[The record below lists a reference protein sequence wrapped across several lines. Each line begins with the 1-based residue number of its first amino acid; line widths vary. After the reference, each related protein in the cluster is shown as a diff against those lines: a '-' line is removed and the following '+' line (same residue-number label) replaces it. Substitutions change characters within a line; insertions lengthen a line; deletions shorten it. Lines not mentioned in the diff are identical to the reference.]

1 MSKTELWS
9 FSSLSWS
16 SSSSSSSSKRLLLS
30 LHREKKRISS
40 RERIDKRKNKR
51 NIETSSSL
59 NVNGFNDNREGVSNE
74 KYSEDVERKY
84 NYDNNNTYNK
94 NDDYETKNKRSDF
107 YRMKPSDDENDTNN
121 NNNNNNKNIRP
132 AKEKKRKTVADLMTN
147 RRRLSSSSSS
157 SSSSQKTMGSS
168 SSKRGT
174 TAARKIEGLVDA
186 KAIQEREKMWAR
198 AAKGSGKKSAEDK
211 YGYLFGDGT
220 KRQTTTRR
228 SGGEKDLQHEEKKK
242 KTKTTRSRGQSRED
256 IRGAYKAHKERYSKA
271 ITCEFEEEREQF
283 KERLESWPLS
293 RLKNEGYCLSDVRAR
308 YEGTIGRDA
317 LVRVLRPRRDLP
329 KNTPLG
335 EELPFHRISVGD
347 MVILSDNEVERVT
360 LEDINVYGSEEGT
373 SSSSSIV
380 GIVASR
386 QMFYLTIAIPED
398 DLGNV
403 LRDGENGRRLR
414 IDLSANTVAYDRAIS
429 ALEAFSEPGGMPGL
443 ERSKM
448 NDSSGGNK
456 RSGGGGD
463 SNKLSQTAYQTFQR
477 SLLGFVSSS
486 SVNSLASTPISWKND
501 QRIDQAMSSYAKNL
515 NPSQRKAVKAAMQ
528 NTLTLWRGPPG
539 TGKTRT
545 LVALIASVVNYANVQ
560 ENGGKSDRGKSS
572 NTQASWR
579 GPKVL
584 ACAASNVA
592 VDNILDAL
600 LREKIDRSM
609 NILRLGSPARV
620 QPWLLE
626 STLSHKVALHPKGK
640 EANSIRERFRGITS
654 LEAAKARKQAQQ
666 LDREAAIQVVNASDV
681 ILATCVGAGDDLLA
695 DRVFRYAFVDEA
707 AQCVE
712 PHTLIPLTKA
722 LAGVLVGDTKQLPPT
737 VVSRDAVAIGLQRS
751 LIERLEL
758 LGVEPYLLEEQYRM
772 HPGLAAFSSVRFY
785 DRRLKSVPK
794 PSERVAPNGV
804 NWPSKMVPLA
814 FVEVKGEEMRAPDG
828 NSIFN
833 VQEAEE
839 CVRVVQKLLLS
850 GDVKNAGDI
859 GIIAPYAAQVR
870 AISEEWNR
878 KVTTDVKLKNTSIV
892 EADNPESA
900 KDELE
905 IRSVDGF
912 QGREKEVIV
921 LCTVRNNRQNQ
932 LGFVADP
939 RRLNVAI
946 TRAKR
951 GLIVLGHRDT
961 LSTDQLWH
969 KWLQFVDKYEC
980 EVESAD
986 VFLDR

>member
-1 MSKTELWS
+1 MSVS
-9 FSSLSWS
+9 FSFSRLSLFHRRDDGTKNGKRIS
-16 SSSSSSSSKRLLLS
+16 SSSSSSSS
-30 LHREKKRISS
+30 S
-40 RERIDKRKNKR
+40 RRRRSVVKV
-51 NIETSSSL
+51 ETSSH
-59 NVNGFNDNREGVSNE
+59 VNFNEE
-74 KYSEDVERKY
+74 SEYEEERKY
-84 NYDNNNTYNK
+84 NKYKNDYAKNRKDFYDEARRRDDSNDNINNNT
-94 NDDYETKNKRSDF
+94 
-107 YRMKPSDDENDTNN
+107 
-121 NNNNNNKNIRP
+121 NIRP
-132 AKEKKRKTVADLMTN
+132 AKEKKRRTVADLMDKTAKN
-147 RRRLSSSSSS
+147 QRRPP
-157 SSSSQKTMGSS
+157 TI
-168 SSKRGT
+168 KR
-174 TAARKIEGLVDA
+174 ARKIEGLDA
-186 KAIQEREKMWAR
+186 NASEEREKMWAR
-198 AAKGSGKKSAEDK
+198 AKGGNAAKSAEDK

-220 KRQTTTRR
+220 KRRGTAAATRR
-228 SGGEKDLQHEEKKK
+228 SGEKDEEKKK
-242 KTKTTRSRGQSRED
+242 KKTTRSRGQSRED

-283 KERLESWPLS
+283 KERLESWPLA
-293 RLKNEGYCLSDVRAR
+293 RLKNEGYCLTDMRAR

-347 MVILSDNEVERVT
+347 MVVLSDNEVERVT
-360 LEDINVYGSEEGT
+360 LEDIDIYGGEGSA
-373 SSSSSIV
+373 SSSSSSNAIV

-398 DLGNV
+398 DLGDV

-443 ERSKM
+443 ERSKV
-448 NDSSGGNK
+448 NDNSSK
-456 RSGGGGD
+456 KKGGGE

-486 SVNSLASTPISWKND
+486 SVNELASTPISWKND
-501 QRIDQAMSSYAKNL
+501 QKIDQAMLQYAKNL
-515 NPSQRKAVKAAMQ
+515 NPSQQKAVKAAMR

-560 ENGGKSDRGKSS
+560 EK
-572 NTQASWR
+572 ASWR

-600 LREKIDRSM
+600 LKEKMDRSM

-626 STLSHKVALHPKGK
+626 STLSYKVALHPKGK
-640 EANSIRERFRGITS
+640 EANSIRERFRGVTS

-666 LDREAAIQVVNASDV
+666 LDREAAIQVINTSDV

-722 LAGVLVGDTKQLPPT
+722 LSGVLVGDTKQLPPT

-751 LIERLEL
+751 LIERLEM

-794 PSERVAPNGV
+794 SSERVAPKGV

-814 FVEVKGEEMRAPDG
+814 FIEVKGEEMRAPDG

-878 KVTTDVKLKNTSIV
+878 KVSSGGINDVKLKNTSIV
-892 EADNPESA
+892 EDVGASNDNGADDPESA
-900 KDELE
+900 KNELE

-921 LCTVRNNRQNQ
+921 LCTVRNNPRNQ
-932 LGFVADP
+932 LGFVSDP

-951 GLIVLGHRDT
+951 GLIVLGHRNT
-961 LSTDQLWH
+961 LSSDPLWQ

-980 EVESAD
+980 EVESPDA
-986 VFLDR
+986 FLEQ

>member
-1 MSKTELWS
+1 
-9 FSSLSWS
+9 
-16 SSSSSSSSKRLLLS
+16 
-30 LHREKKRISS
+30 
-40 RERIDKRKNKR
+40 
-51 NIETSSSL
+51 
-59 NVNGFNDNREGVSNE
+59 
-74 KYSEDVERKY
+74 
-84 NYDNNNTYNK
+84 
-94 NDDYETKNKRSDF
+94 
-107 YRMKPSDDENDTNN
+107 
-121 NNNNNNKNIRP
+121 
-132 AKEKKRKTVADLMTN
+132 
-147 RRRLSSSSSS
+147 
-157 SSSSQKTMGSS
+157 
-168 SSKRGT
+168 
-174 TAARKIEGLVDA
+174 
-186 KAIQEREKMWAR
+186 
-198 AAKGSGKKSAEDK
+198 
-211 YGYLFGDGT
+211 
-220 KRQTTTRR
+220 
-228 SGGEKDLQHEEKKK
+228 
-242 KTKTTRSRGQSRED
+242 
-256 IRGAYKAHKERYSKA
+256 
-271 ITCEFEEEREQF
+271 
-283 KERLESWPLS
+283 
-293 RLKNEGYCLSDVRAR
+293 
-308 YEGTIGRDA
+308 
-317 LVRVLRPRRDLP
+317 
-329 KNTPLG
+329 
-335 EELPFHRISVGD
+335 
-347 MVILSDNEVERVT
+347 
-360 LEDINVYGSEEGT
+360 
-373 SSSSSIV
+373 
-380 GIVASR
+380 
-386 QMFYLTIAIPED
+386 
-398 DLGNV
+398 
-403 LRDGENGRRLR
+403 
-414 IDLSANTVAYDRAIS
+414 
-429 ALEAFSEPGGMPGL
+429 
-443 ERSKM
+443 
-448 NDSSGGNK
+448 
-456 RSGGGGD
+456 
-463 SNKLSQTAYQTFQR
+463 
-477 SLLGFVSSS
+477 
-486 SVNSLASTPISWKND
+486 
-501 QRIDQAMSSYAKNL
+501 
-515 NPSQRKAVKAAMQ
+515 MQ

-560 ENGGKSDRGKSS
+560 ENGGKSDREKSS

-640 EANSIRERFRGITS
+640 EANSIRERFRGVTS

-737 VVSRDAVAIGLQRS
+737 VVSQDAVAIGLQRS

-804 NWPSKMVPLA
+804 NWPSKLVPLA

-878 KVTTDVKLKNTSIV
+878 KVTSDVKLKNTSIV

-986 VFLDR
+986 VFLDES

>member
-1 MSKTELWS
+1 MR
-9 FSSLSWS
+9 FSRLLSRRHHHRRLRFDDEKKF
-16 SSSSSSSSKRLLLS
+16 KRLKS
-30 LHREKKRISS
+30 CKRIN
-40 RERIDKRKNKR
+40 KRKNII
-51 NIETSSSL
+51 IETSSSL
-59 NVNGFNDNREGVSNE
+59 NVNGFNDNEEGFSNE
-74 KYSEDVERKY
+74 KYIEEVERKY
-84 NYDNNNTYNK
+84 NDNNNNNTYDHK
-94 NDDYETKNKRSDF
+94 NDDYDTKNRRNDF
-107 YRMKPSDDENDTNN
+107 YRMKPSDDDENTNN
-121 NNNNNNKNIRP
+121 NTNKNNKNIRP

-147 RRRLSSSSSS
+147 RRRLISSSSSS
-157 SSSSQKTMGSS
+157 PSQKTMGSS
-168 SSKRGT
+168 SKRA

-186 KAIQEREKMWAR
+186 KAIKEREKMWAR

-228 SGGEKDLQHEEKKK
+228 SGGEKDLHEEKKK

-398 DLGNV
+398 DLGDV

-448 NDSSGGNK
+448 NDSRGGNK
-456 RSGGGGD
+456 KSGGGGGDSNKD

-486 SVNSLASTPISWKND
+486 SVDSLASTPISWKND

-640 EANSIRERFRGITS
+640 EANSIRERFRGVTS

-814 FVEVKGEEMRAPDG
+814 FIEVKGEEMRAPDG

-878 KVTTDVKLKNTSIV
+878 KVTSDVKLKNTSIV

>member
-1 MSKTELWS
+1 
-9 FSSLSWS
+9 
-16 SSSSSSSSKRLLLS
+16 
-30 LHREKKRISS
+30 
-40 RERIDKRKNKR
+40 
-51 NIETSSSL
+51 
-59 NVNGFNDNREGVSNE
+59 VNGFNDNREGFSNE

-84 NYDNNNTYNK
+84 NFYDNTYNK
-94 NDDYETKNKRSDF
+94 NDDYETKNKRNDF
-107 YRMKPSDDENDTNN
+107 YRMKPSDDFDENNTNT

-157 SSSSQKTMGSS
+157 SSSSQKTMGSSS

-242 KTKTTRSRGQSRED
+242 TRSRGQSRED

-398 DLGNV
+398 DLGDV

-456 RSGGGGD
+456 KSGGD

-804 NWPSKMVPLA
+804 NWPSTMVPLA

-878 KVTTDVKLKNTSIV
+878 KVTSDVKLKNTSIV

-961 LSTDQLWH
+961 LSTDQLWQ

-986 VFLDR
+986 VFLDES

>member
-1 MSKTELWS
+1 MTTSNALKSSFS
-9 FSSLSWS
+9 FSSS
-16 SSSSSSSSKRLLLS
+16 S
-30 LHREKKRISS
+30 HRHRFRDDDEKKFNTKRRLSFFKRI
-40 RERIDKRKNKR
+40 EKR

-59 NVNGFNDNREGVSNE
+59 RVNGFNDNREGFSNE

-84 NYDNNNTYNK
+84 NFYDNACNK
-94 NDDYETKNKRSDF
+94 NDDYETKNKRNDF
-107 YRMKPSDDENDTNN
+107 YRMKPSDDDFDENNTNNN

-157 SSSSQKTMGSS
+157 SSSSQKTMGSSS

-242 KTKTTRSRGQSRED
+242 TRSRGQSRED

-398 DLGNV
+398 DLGDV

-456 RSGGGGD
+456 KSGGTV
-463 SNKLSQTAYQTFQR
+463 KLSQTAYQTFQR

-804 NWPSKMVPLA
+804 NWPSTMVPLA

-878 KVTTDVKLKNTSIV
+878 KVTSDVKLKNTSIV

-986 VFLDR
+986 VFLDES

>member
-1 MSKTELWS
+1 MTTSNALKSSFS
-9 FSSLSWS
+9 FSSS
-16 SSSSSSSSKRLLLS
+16 S
-30 LHREKKRISS
+30 HRHRFRDDDEKKFNTKRRLSFFKRI
-40 RERIDKRKNKR
+40 EKR

-59 NVNGFNDNREGVSNE
+59 RVNGFNDNREGFSNE

-84 NYDNNNTYNK
+84 NFYDNARNK
-94 NDDYETKNKRSDF
+94 NDDYETKNKRNDF
-107 YRMKPSDDENDTNN
+107 YRMKPSDDDFDENNTNN

-157 SSSSQKTMGSS
+157 SSSSSQKTMGSSS

-228 SGGEKDLQHEEKKK
+228 SGGEKDLQQEKKK
-242 KTKTTRSRGQSRED
+242 TRSRGQSRED

-398 DLGNV
+398 DLGDV

-456 RSGGGGD
+456 KSGGD

-804 NWPSKMVPLA
+804 NWPSTMVPLA

-878 KVTTDVKLKNTSIV
+878 KVTSDVKLKNTSIV

-986 VFLDR
+986 VFLDES

>member
-1 MSKTELWS
+1 MKMTMSKT
-9 FSSLSWS
+9 FSSFRS
-16 SSSSSSSSKRLLLS
+16 SSYRHRFDDDEKKLNKRLS
-30 LHREKKRISS
+30 FFKR
-40 RERIDKRKNKR
+40 RIEKR
-51 NIETSSSL
+51 NIETSL
-59 NVNGFNDNREGVSNE
+59 NVKGFNDNNREGFSNE
-74 KYSEDVERKY
+74 KYAEDVERKY
-84 NYDNNNTYNK
+84 NYDDAYNK
-94 NDDYETKNKRSDF
+94 NDDYETKNRRKDF
-107 YRMKPSDDENDTNN
+107 YRMKPSDDDDENENKN
-121 NNNNNNKNIRP
+121 KNNNKNIRP

-147 RRRLSSSSSS
+147 RRRLSSSSSSS

-186 KAIQEREKMWAR
+186 KAIKEREKMWAR
-198 AAKGSGKKSAEDK
+198 AAKGNEKKSAEDK

-228 SGGEKDLQHEEKKK
+228 SGGEKDLQQEKKK
-242 KTKTTRSRGQSRED
+242 TRSRGQSRED

-373 SSSSSIV
+373 SSYSSIV

-398 DLGNV
+398 DLGDV

-456 RSGGGGD
+456 KSGGD

-640 EANSIRERFRGITS
+640 EANSIRERFRGVTS

-878 KVTTDVKLKNTSIV
+878 KVTSDVKLKNTSVV

-980 EVESAD
+980 EVESAG
-986 VFLDR
+986 VFLDES

>member
-1 MSKTELWS
+1 
-9 FSSLSWS
+9 
-16 SSSSSSSSKRLLLS
+16 
-30 LHREKKRISS
+30 
-40 RERIDKRKNKR
+40 
-51 NIETSSSL
+51 
-59 NVNGFNDNREGVSNE
+59 
-74 KYSEDVERKY
+74 
-84 NYDNNNTYNK
+84 
-94 NDDYETKNKRSDF
+94 
-107 YRMKPSDDENDTNN
+107 
-121 NNNNNNKNIRP
+121 
-132 AKEKKRKTVADLMTN
+132 
-147 RRRLSSSSSS
+147 
-157 SSSSQKTMGSS
+157 
-168 SSKRGT
+168 
-174 TAARKIEGLVDA
+174 
-186 KAIQEREKMWAR
+186 
-198 AAKGSGKKSAEDK
+198 
-211 YGYLFGDGT
+211 
-220 KRQTTTRR
+220 
-228 SGGEKDLQHEEKKK
+228 
-242 KTKTTRSRGQSRED
+242 
-256 IRGAYKAHKERYSKA
+256 
-271 ITCEFEEEREQF
+271 
-283 KERLESWPLS
+283 
-293 RLKNEGYCLSDVRAR
+293 
-308 YEGTIGRDA
+308 
-317 LVRVLRPRRDLP
+317 
-329 KNTPLG
+329 
-335 EELPFHRISVGD
+335 
-347 MVILSDNEVERVT
+347 
-360 LEDINVYGSEEGT
+360 
-373 SSSSSIV
+373 
-380 GIVASR
+380 
-386 QMFYLTIAIPED
+386 
-398 DLGNV
+398 
-403 LRDGENGRRLR
+403 
-414 IDLSANTVAYDRAIS
+414 
-429 ALEAFSEPGGMPGL
+429 
-443 ERSKM
+443 
-448 NDSSGGNK
+448 
-456 RSGGGGD
+456 
-463 SNKLSQTAYQTFQR
+463 
-477 SLLGFVSSS
+477 
-486 SVNSLASTPISWKND
+486 
-501 QRIDQAMSSYAKNL
+501 
-515 NPSQRKAVKAAMQ
+515 MQ

-640 EANSIRERFRGITS
+640 EANSIRERFRGVTS

-794 PSERVAPNGV
+794 ASERVAPNGV

-878 KVTTDVKLKNTSIV
+878 KVTSDVKLKNTSIV

-961 LSTDQLWH
+961 LSTDQLWQ

-986 VFLDR
+986 VFLDES

>member
-1 MSKTELWS
+1 MMTSKT
-9 FSSLSWS
+9 FSSFS
-16 SSSSSSSSKRLLLS
+16 SSSSYRHRFHDEKKFNKRLS
-30 LHREKKRISS
+30 FFKRI
-40 RERIDKRKNKR
+40 NKR
-51 NIETSSSL
+51 NNKIIIETSSSL
-59 NVNGFNDNREGVSNE
+59 NVNGFNDNKEGFSNE

-84 NYDNNNTYNK
+84 NYDNTYNK
-94 NDDYETKNKRSDF
+94 NDDYDNTKNRRKDF
-107 YRMKPSDDENDTNN
+107 YRMNPSDDDDFDENN

-157 SSSSQKTMGSS
+157 SSSQKTMGSS

-186 KAIQEREKMWAR
+186 KAIKEREKMWAR

-228 SGGEKDLQHEEKKK
+228 SGGEKDLQQEKKK
-242 KTKTTRSRGQSRED
+242 TRSRGQSRED

-398 DLGNV
+398 DLGDV

-429 ALEAFSEPGGMPGL
+429 AFEAFSEPGGMPGL

-456 RSGGGGD
+456 KSGGD

-560 ENGGKSDRGKSS
+560 ENGGKSDREKSS

-640 EANSIRERFRGITS
+640 EANSIRERFRGVTS

-758 LGVEPYLLEEQYRM
+758 SGVEPYLLEEQYRM

-804 NWPSKMVPLA
+804 NWPSKLVPLA

-878 KVTTDVKLKNTSIV
+878 KVTSDVKLKNTSIV

-986 VFLDR
+986 VFLDES

>member
-1 MSKTELWS
+1 
-9 FSSLSWS
+9 
-16 SSSSSSSSKRLLLS
+16 
-30 LHREKKRISS
+30 
-40 RERIDKRKNKR
+40 
-51 NIETSSSL
+51 
-59 NVNGFNDNREGVSNE
+59 
-74 KYSEDVERKY
+74 
-84 NYDNNNTYNK
+84 
-94 NDDYETKNKRSDF
+94 
-107 YRMKPSDDENDTNN
+107 
-121 NNNNNNKNIRP
+121 
-132 AKEKKRKTVADLMTN
+132 
-147 RRRLSSSSSS
+147 
-157 SSSSQKTMGSS
+157 
-168 SSKRGT
+168 
-174 TAARKIEGLVDA
+174 
-186 KAIQEREKMWAR
+186 
-198 AAKGSGKKSAEDK
+198 
-211 YGYLFGDGT
+211 
-220 KRQTTTRR
+220 
-228 SGGEKDLQHEEKKK
+228 
-242 KTKTTRSRGQSRED
+242 
-256 IRGAYKAHKERYSKA
+256 
-271 ITCEFEEEREQF
+271 
-283 KERLESWPLS
+283 
-293 RLKNEGYCLSDVRAR
+293 
-308 YEGTIGRDA
+308 
-317 LVRVLRPRRDLP
+317 LP

-398 DLGNV
+398 DLGDV

-456 RSGGGGD
+456 KSGGD

-804 NWPSKMVPLA
+804 NWPSTMVPLA

-878 KVTTDVKLKNTSIV
+878 KVTSDVKLKNTSVV

-961 LSTDQLWH
+961 LSTDQLWQ

-986 VFLDR
+986 VFLDES

>member
-1 MSKTELWS
+1 MTTSNALKSSFS
-9 FSSLSWS
+9 FSSS
-16 SSSSSSSSKRLLLS
+16 S
-30 LHREKKRISS
+30 HRHRFRDDDEKKFNTKRRLSFFKRI
-40 RERIDKRKNKR
+40 EKR
-51 NIETSSSL
+51 NIIETSSSL
-59 NVNGFNDNREGVSNE
+59 RVNGFNDNREGFSNE

-84 NYDNNNTYNK
+84 NFYDNARNK
-94 NDDYETKNKRSDF
+94 NDDYETKNKRNDF
-107 YRMKPSDDENDTNN
+107 YRMKPSDDDFDENNTNN

-157 SSSSQKTMGSS
+157 SSSSSQKTMGSSS

-242 KTKTTRSRGQSRED
+242 TRSRGQSRED

-398 DLGNV
+398 DLGDV

-456 RSGGGGD
+456 KSGGD

-804 NWPSKMVPLA
+804 NWPSTMVPLA

-878 KVTTDVKLKNTSIV
+878 KVTSDVKLKNTSVV

-961 LSTDQLWH
+961 LSTDQLWQ

-986 VFLDR
+986 VFLDES

>member
-1 MSKTELWS
+1 MTTSNALKSSFS
-9 FSSLSWS
+9 FSSS
-16 SSSSSSSSKRLLLS
+16 S
-30 LHREKKRISS
+30 HRHRFRDDDEKKFNTKRRLSFFKRI
-40 RERIDKRKNKR
+40 EKR

-59 NVNGFNDNREGVSNE
+59 RVNGFNDNREGFSNE

-84 NYDNNNTYNK
+84 NFYDNARNK
-94 NDDYETKNKRSDF
+94 NDDYETKNKRNDF
-107 YRMKPSDDENDTNN
+107 YRMKPSDDDFDENNTNT

-157 SSSSQKTMGSS
+157 SSSSSQKTMGSSS

-228 SGGEKDLQHEEKKK
+228 SGGEKDLQQEKKK
-242 KTKTTRSRGQSRED
+242 TRSRGQSRED

-398 DLGNV
+398 DLGDV

-456 RSGGGGD
+456 KSGGD

-804 NWPSKMVPLA
+804 NWPSTMVPLA

-878 KVTTDVKLKNTSIV
+878 KVTSDVKLKNTSIV

-986 VFLDR
+986 VFLDES

>member
-1 MSKTELWS
+1 MTTSKT
-9 FSSLSWS
+9 FSSFRS
-16 SSSSSSSSKRLLLS
+16 SS
-30 LHREKKRISS
+30 HRHRFRDDEKKFNNNK
-40 RERIDKRKNKR
+40 RERISFFKRIDKR
-51 NIETSSSL
+51 NIETSSSSL
-59 NVNGFNDNREGVSNE
+59 RVHGFNDNREGFSNE

-84 NYDNNNTYNK
+84 NFYDNTYNK
-94 NDDYETKNKRSDF
+94 NDDYETKNKRNDF
-107 YRMKPSDDENDTNN
+107 YRMKPSDDDFDENNTNN

-157 SSSSQKTMGSS
+157 SSSQKTMGSSS

-398 DLGNV
+398 DLGDV

-456 RSGGGGD
+456 KSGGD

-828 NSIFN
+828 NSLFN

-878 KVTTDVKLKNTSIV
+878 KVTSDVKLKNTSVV

-986 VFLDR
+986 IFLDES

>member
-1 MSKTELWS
+1 MTSAELSS
-9 FSSLSWS
+9 FSSFS
-16 SSSSSSSSKRLLLS
+16 SSSSSSSRRLLS
-30 LHREKKRISS
+30 LHQKKKRIS
-40 RERIDKRKNKR
+40 RERIKR
-51 NIETSSSL
+51 NNKIIIETSSSL
-59 NVNGFNDNREGVSNE
+59 NVNFNDNREGFSNE

-84 NYDNNNTYNK
+84 NYDNTYNMRRKDFYSDVKDDVSRMKKSDDDFDENNT
-94 NDDYETKNKRSDF
+94 
-107 YRMKPSDDENDTNN
+107 
-121 NNNNNNKNIRP
+121 NNNNNKNIRP

-228 SGGEKDLQHEEKKK
+228 SGGEKDLQEEMKK

-398 DLGNV
+398 DLGDV

-456 RSGGGGD
+456 KSGGD

-560 ENGGKSDRGKSS
+560 ENGGKSDRGKSP

-640 EANSIRERFRGITS
+640 EANSIRERFRGVTS

-804 NWPSKMVPLA
+804 NWPSKMIPLA

-878 KVTTDVKLKNTSIV
+878 KVTSDVKLKNTSVV

-986 VFLDR
+986 VFLDES

>member
-1 MSKTELWS
+1 MMIATTMGRCGPPSFPSSGSSGSMPRARGRWSRRRELV
-9 FSSLSWS
+9 LGGVDRRRRRR
-16 SSSSSSSSKRLLLS
+16 RLL
-30 LHREKKRISS
+30 RVRDGVVRAEKKG
-40 RERIDKRKNKR
+40 DA
-51 NIETSSSL
+51 
-59 NVNGFNDNREGVSNE
+59 NDEANT
-74 KYSEDVERKY
+74 
-84 NYDNNNTYNK
+84 NNAANAA
-94 NDDYETKNKRSDF
+94 
-107 YRMKPSDDENDTNN
+107 NN
-121 NNNNNNKNIRP
+121 NNVRP
-132 AKEKKRKTVADLMTN
+132 AKETRKKTVSDLMTRTRKRN
-147 RRRLSSSSSS
+147 DGARKDA
-157 SSSSQKTMGSS
+157 KTSAAKP
-168 SSKRGT
+168 KRGM
-174 TAARKIEGLVDA
+174 RKIEGLDSRA
-186 KAIQEREKMWAR
+186 SEEREKLWAR
-198 AAKGSGKKSAEDK
+198 ATKTEKKAKSNAEEK
-211 YGYLFGDGT
+211 YGYLFGIG
-220 KRQTTTRR
+220 TRR
-228 SGGEKDLQHEEKKK
+228 ADATANGEKNKKK
-242 KTKTTRSRGQSRED
+242 KTTRSRGQSRED
-256 IRGAYKAHKERYSKA
+256 VHGAYKAHKERYSKA

-283 KERLESWPLS
+283 KERLESWTLA
-293 RLKNEGYCLSDVRAR
+293 RLKNEGYCLTDMRAR

-360 LEDINVYGSEEGT
+360 LEDTDAAGGSKGSSNSNNV
-373 SSSSSIV
+373 I

-398 DLGNV
+398 DLGDV
-403 LRDGENGRRLR
+403 LRNGENGRRLR

-429 ALEAFSEPGGMPGL
+429 ALEAFSQPGGMPGL
-443 ERSKM
+443 EFSKM
-448 NDSSGGNK
+448 KKD
-456 RSGGGGD
+456 GGGGKKGGE

-477 SLLGFVSSS
+477 SLLGFVPGAGGSSS
-486 SVNSLASTPISWKND
+486 SVNALASTPISWKND
-501 QRIDQAMSSYAKNL
+501 QKIDQVMSSHAKNL

-545 LVALIASVVNYANVQ
+545 LVALIASVVNFANVQ
-560 ENGGKSDRGKSS
+560 GGGGGRGSKK
-572 NTQASWR
+572 NNNNQAWR

-592 VDNILDAL
+592 VDNILDL
-600 LREKIDRSM
+600 LIQEKMDRSM

-620 QPWLLE
+620 QSWLLE
-626 STLSHKVALHPKGK
+626 STLSYKVSLHPKGR

-666 LDREAAIQVVNASDV
+666 LDREAAIQVINTSDV

-695 DRVFRYAFVDEA
+695 DLVFRYAFVDEA

-737 VVSRDAVAIGLQRS
+737 VVSRDAVAIGLQKS
-751 LIERLEL
+751 LIERLET
-758 LGVEPYLLEEQYRM
+758 LGVGPYLLEEQYRM

-804 NWPSKMVPLA
+804 NWPSQLVPLA
-814 FVEVKGEEMRAPDG
+814 FIEVNGEEMRTPDG

-833 VQEAEE
+833 LREAEE

-850 GDVKNAGDI
+850 GDVDNAGDI

-878 KVTTDVKLKNTSIV
+878 KAMSDVKLKNTSLV
-892 EADNPESA
+892 DDDGTNDDPGNT
-900 KDELE
+900 KNELE

-921 LCTVRNNRQNQ
+921 LCTVRNNPRNQ

-951 GLIVLGHRDT
+951 GLIVLGHRET
-961 LSTDQLWH
+961 LLTDPLWQ

-980 EVESAD
+980 EVESAEA
-986 VFLDR
+986 FLE

>member
-1 MSKTELWS
+1 MTTSKT
-9 FSSLSWS
+9 FSSFRS
-16 SSSSSSSSKRLLLS
+16 SS
-30 LHREKKRISS
+30 HRHRFRDDEKKFNNNKRELISFFK
-40 RERIDKRKNKR
+40 RIDKR
-51 NIETSSSL
+51 NIETSSSSL
-59 NVNGFNDNREGVSNE
+59 RVHGFNDNREGFSNE

-84 NYDNNNTYNK
+84 NFYDDTYNK
-94 NDDYETKNKRSDF
+94 SDDYETKNKRNDF
-107 YRMKPSDDENDTNN
+107 YRMKPSDDDFDENNTNN

-157 SSSSQKTMGSS
+157 SSSSSQKTMGSSS

-398 DLGNV
+398 DLGDV

-456 RSGGGGD
+456 KSGGD

-828 NSIFN
+828 NSLFN

-878 KVTTDVKLKNTSIV
+878 KVTSDVKLKNTSVV

-986 VFLDR
+986 IFLDES

>member
-1 MSKTELWS
+1 
-9 FSSLSWS
+9 
-16 SSSSSSSSKRLLLS
+16 
-30 LHREKKRISS
+30 
-40 RERIDKRKNKR
+40 
-51 NIETSSSL
+51 
-59 NVNGFNDNREGVSNE
+59 
-74 KYSEDVERKY
+74 
-84 NYDNNNTYNK
+84 
-94 NDDYETKNKRSDF
+94 
-107 YRMKPSDDENDTNN
+107 
-121 NNNNNNKNIRP
+121 
-132 AKEKKRKTVADLMTN
+132 
-147 RRRLSSSSSS
+147 
-157 SSSSQKTMGSS
+157 
-168 SSKRGT
+168 
-174 TAARKIEGLVDA
+174 
-186 KAIQEREKMWAR
+186 
-198 AAKGSGKKSAEDK
+198 
-211 YGYLFGDGT
+211 
-220 KRQTTTRR
+220 
-228 SGGEKDLQHEEKKK
+228 
-242 KTKTTRSRGQSRED
+242 
-256 IRGAYKAHKERYSKA
+256 
-271 ITCEFEEEREQF
+271 
-283 KERLESWPLS
+283 
-293 RLKNEGYCLSDVRAR
+293 
-308 YEGTIGRDA
+308 
-317 LVRVLRPRRDLP
+317 
-329 KNTPLG
+329 
-335 EELPFHRISVGD
+335 
-347 MVILSDNEVERVT
+347 
-360 LEDINVYGSEEGT
+360 
-373 SSSSSIV
+373 
-380 GIVASR
+380 
-386 QMFYLTIAIPED
+386 
-398 DLGNV
+398 
-403 LRDGENGRRLR
+403 
-414 IDLSANTVAYDRAIS
+414 
-429 ALEAFSEPGGMPGL
+429 
-443 ERSKM
+443 M

-456 RSGGGGD
+456 KSGGD

-828 NSIFN
+828 KTPS
-833 VQEAEE
+833 
-839 CVRVVQKLLLS
+839 S
-850 GDVKNAGDI
+850 
-859 GIIAPYAAQVR
+859 
-870 AISEEWNR
+870 
-878 KVTTDVKLKNTSIV
+878 TSKK
-892 EADNPESA
+892 PKSA
-900 KDELE
+900 
-905 IRSVDGF
+905 
-912 QGREKEVIV
+912 
-921 LCTVRNNRQNQ
+921 
-932 LGFVADP
+932 
-939 RRLNVAI
+939 
-946 TRAKR
+946 
-951 GLIVLGHRDT
+951 
-961 LSTDQLWH
+961 
-969 KWLQFVDKYEC
+969 
-980 EVESAD
+980 
-986 VFLDR
+986 

>member
-1 MSKTELWS
+1 MKMTMSKT
-9 FSSLSWS
+9 FSSFRS
-16 SSSSSSSSKRLLLS
+16 SSYRHRFDDDEKKFNNKRLS
-30 LHREKKRISS
+30 FFKRI
-40 RERIDKRKNKR
+40 DKR

-59 NVNGFNDNREGVSNE
+59 HVNGFNDNKEFGFSNE

-84 NYDNNNTYNK
+84 NNHDNAYNK
-94 NDDYETKNKRSDF
+94 NDDYETKNKRNDF
-107 YRMKPSDDENDTNN
+107 YRMKPSDDDDENTNNN

-132 AKEKKRKTVADLMTN
+132 AKQKKRKTVADLMTN

-157 SSSSQKTMGSS
+157 SQKTMGSSS

-228 SGGEKDLQHEEKKK
+228 SGGEKDLQQEKKK
-242 KTKTTRSRGQSRED
+242 TRSRGQSRED

-398 DLGNV
+398 DLGDV

-456 RSGGGGD
+456 KSGGD

-640 EANSIRERFRGITS
+640 EANSIRERFRGVTS

-878 KVTTDVKLKNTSIV
+878 KVTSDVKLKNTSVV

-961 LSTDQLWH
+961 LSTDQLWQ

-986 VFLDR
+986 VFLDES

>member
-1 MSKTELWS
+1 MKMTMSKT
-9 FSSLSWS
+9 FSSFRS
-16 SSSSSSSSKRLLLS
+16 SSYRHRFDDDEKKFNNKRLS
-30 LHREKKRISS
+30 FFKRI
-40 RERIDKRKNKR
+40 DKR

-59 NVNGFNDNREGVSNE
+59 HVNGFNDNKEFGFSNE

-84 NYDNNNTYNK
+84 NFYDNACNK
-94 NDDYETKNKRSDF
+94 NDDYETKNKRNDF
-107 YRMKPSDDENDTNN
+107 YRMKPSDDDDENENKN
-121 NNNNNNKNIRP
+121 KNNNKNIRP

-228 SGGEKDLQHEEKKK
+228 SGGEKDLQQEKKK
-242 KTKTTRSRGQSRED
+242 TRSRGQSRED

-398 DLGNV
+398 DLGDV

-456 RSGGGGD
+456 KSGGD

-640 EANSIRERFRGITS
+640 EANSIRERFRGVTS

-794 PSERVAPNGV
+794 PSDRVAPNGV

-878 KVTTDVKLKNTSIV
+878 KVTSDVKLKNTSIV

-961 LSTDQLWH
+961 LSTDQLWQ

-986 VFLDR
+986 VFLDES

>member
-1 MSKTELWS
+1 
-9 FSSLSWS
+9 
-16 SSSSSSSSKRLLLS
+16 
-30 LHREKKRISS
+30 
-40 RERIDKRKNKR
+40 
-51 NIETSSSL
+51 
-59 NVNGFNDNREGVSNE
+59 
-74 KYSEDVERKY
+74 
-84 NYDNNNTYNK
+84 
-94 NDDYETKNKRSDF
+94 
-107 YRMKPSDDENDTNN
+107 
-121 NNNNNNKNIRP
+121 
-132 AKEKKRKTVADLMTN
+132 
-147 RRRLSSSSSS
+147 
-157 SSSSQKTMGSS
+157 
-168 SSKRGT
+168 
-174 TAARKIEGLVDA
+174 
-186 KAIQEREKMWAR
+186 
-198 AAKGSGKKSAEDK
+198 
-211 YGYLFGDGT
+211 
-220 KRQTTTRR
+220 
-228 SGGEKDLQHEEKKK
+228 
-242 KTKTTRSRGQSRED
+242 
-256 IRGAYKAHKERYSKA
+256 
-271 ITCEFEEEREQF
+271 
-283 KERLESWPLS
+283 
-293 RLKNEGYCLSDVRAR
+293 
-308 YEGTIGRDA
+308 
-317 LVRVLRPRRDLP
+317 
-329 KNTPLG
+329 
-335 EELPFHRISVGD
+335 
-347 MVILSDNEVERVT
+347 
-360 LEDINVYGSEEGT
+360 
-373 SSSSSIV
+373 
-380 GIVASR
+380 
-386 QMFYLTIAIPED
+386 MFYLTIAIPED
-398 DLGNV
+398 DLGDV

-456 RSGGGGD
+456 KSGGD

-572 NTQASWR
+572 NTQALWR

-878 KVTTDVKLKNTSIV
+878 KVTSDVKLKNTSVV

-951 GLIVLGHRDT
+951 GFIVLGHRDT

-986 VFLDR
+986 IFLDES

>member
-1 MSKTELWS
+1 MMTSKT
-9 FSSLSWS
+9 FSSFS
-16 SSSSSSSSKRLLLS
+16 SSSSYRHRFHDEKKFNKRLS
-30 LHREKKRISS
+30 FFKRI
-40 RERIDKRKNKR
+40 NKR
-51 NIETSSSL
+51 NNKIIIETSSSL
-59 NVNGFNDNREGVSNE
+59 NVNGFNDNKEGFSNE

-84 NYDNNNTYNK
+84 NYDNTYNK
-94 NDDYETKNKRSDF
+94 NDDYDNTKNRRKDF
-107 YRMKPSDDENDTNN
+107 YRMNPSDDDDFDENN

-157 SSSSQKTMGSS
+157 SSSQKTMGSS

-186 KAIQEREKMWAR
+186 KAIKEREKMWAR

-228 SGGEKDLQHEEKKK
+228 SGGEKDLQQEKKK
-242 KTKTTRSRGQSRED
+242 TRSRGQSRED

-293 RLKNEGYCLSDVRAR
+293 RLKNEGYCLSNVRAR

-398 DLGNV
+398 DLGDV

-456 RSGGGGD
+456 KSGGD

-560 ENGGKSDRGKSS
+560 ENGGKSDREKSS

-640 EANSIRERFRGITS
+640 EANSIRERFRGVTS

-758 LGVEPYLLEEQYRM
+758 SGVEPYLLEEQYRM

-804 NWPSKMVPLA
+804 NWPSKLVPLA

-878 KVTTDVKLKNTSIV
+878 KVTSDVKLKNTSIV

-986 VFLDR
+986 VFLDES

>member
-1 MSKTELWS
+1 MR
-9 FSSLSWS
+9 FSRLLSRRHHHHRRLRFDDEKKF
-16 SSSSSSSSKRLLLS
+16 KRLKS
-30 LHREKKRISS
+30 CKRIN
-40 RERIDKRKNKR
+40 KRKNII
-51 NIETSSSL
+51 IETSSSL
-59 NVNGFNDNREGVSNE
+59 NVNGFNDNEEFSNE
-74 KYSEDVERKY
+74 KYIEDVERKY
-84 NYDNNNTYNK
+84 NNNNNNNTYNK
-94 NDDYETKNKRSDF
+94 NDDYDTKNRRNDF
-107 YRMKPSDDENDTNN
+107 YRMKPSDDDENTNN
-121 NNNNNNKNIRP
+121 NNNKNNKNIRP

-147 RRRLSSSSSS
+147 RRRLMSSSSSS
-157 SSSSQKTMGSS
+157 PSQKTMGSS
-168 SSKRGT
+168 SKRA

-186 KAIQEREKMWAR
+186 KAIKEREKMWAR

-228 SGGEKDLQHEEKKK
+228 SGGEKDLHEEKKK

-360 LEDINVYGSEEGT
+360 LEDINVYGSGEGT

-398 DLGNV
+398 DLGDV

-448 NDSSGGNK
+448 NDSRGGNK
-456 RSGGGGD
+456 KSGGGGGD

-515 NPSQRKAVKAAMQ
+515 NPSQRKAVEAAMQ

-640 EANSIRERFRGITS
+640 EANSIRERFRGVTS

-814 FVEVKGEEMRAPDG
+814 FIEVKGEEMRAPDG

-878 KVTTDVKLKNTSIV
+878 KVTSDVKLKNTSIV

>member
-1 MSKTELWS
+1 
-9 FSSLSWS
+9 
-16 SSSSSSSSKRLLLS
+16 
-30 LHREKKRISS
+30 
-40 RERIDKRKNKR
+40 
-51 NIETSSSL
+51 
-59 NVNGFNDNREGVSNE
+59 VNGFNDNREGFSNE

-84 NYDNNNTYNK
+84 NFYDNTYNK
-94 NDDYETKNKRSDF
+94 NDDYETKNKRNDF
-107 YRMKPSDDENDTNN
+107 YRMKPSDDDFDENNTNNN

-157 SSSSQKTMGSS
+157 SSSSSQKTMGSSS

-242 KTKTTRSRGQSRED
+242 TRSRGQSRED

-398 DLGNV
+398 DLGDV

-456 RSGGGGD
+456 KSGGD

-804 NWPSKMVPLA
+804 NWPSTMVPLA

-878 KVTTDVKLKNTSIV
+878 KVTSDVKLKNTSIV

-961 LSTDQLWH
+961 LSTDQLWQ

-986 VFLDR
+986 VFLDES

>member
-1 MSKTELWS
+1 MMMMNATTLMGRCEFPSCYTSPGSMLPRSRRREHHQMVFGGVDRCHRRRRRHS
-9 FSSLSWS
+9 C
-16 SSSSSSSSKRLLLS
+16 RLLREQQRKDGVVVQS
-30 LHREKKRISS
+30 AKEKKG
-40 RERIDKRKNKR
+40 DFF
-51 NIETSSSL
+51 T
-59 NVNGFNDNREGVSNE
+59 FN
-74 KYSEDVERKY
+74 
-84 NYDNNNTYNK
+84 
-94 NDDYETKNKRSDF
+94 NDEANAAAAA
-107 YRMKPSDDENDTNN
+107 NN
-121 NNNNNNKNIRP
+121 NNNVRP
-132 AKEKKRKTVADLMTN
+132 AKEKRKKTVSDLMTRTRKRN
-147 RRRLSSSSSS
+147 DDGAGKDAKTSSAA
-157 SSSSQKTMGSS
+157 KP
-168 SSKRGT
+168 KRGT
-174 TAARKIEGLVDA
+174 RKIEGLDSRA
-186 KAIQEREKMWAR
+186 SEEREKLWAR
-198 AAKGSGKKSAEDK
+198 ATKTEKKAKSNAEEK
-211 YGYLFGDGT
+211 YGYLFGIG
-220 KRQTTTRR
+220 TRR
-228 SGGEKDLQHEEKKK
+228 TDATANGEKNKKK
-242 KTKTTRSRGQSRED
+242 KTTRSRGQSRED
-256 IRGAYKAHKERYSKA
+256 VHGAYKAHKERYSKA

-283 KERLESWPLS
+283 KERLESWTLA
-293 RLKNEGYCLSDVRAR
+293 RLKNEGYCLTDMRAR

-360 LEDINVYGSEEGT
+360 LEDTDAAGGSKGSSNSNNVIG
-373 SSSSSIV
+373 V
-380 GIVASR
+380 VASR

-398 DLGNV
+398 DLGDV

-429 ALEAFSEPGGMPGL
+429 ALEAFSQPGGMPGL
-443 ERSKM
+443 EYSKM
-448 NDSSGGNK
+448 KKD
-456 RSGGGGD
+456 GGGGGGGGGKKGGE

-477 SLLGFVSSS
+477 SLLGFVPGAGGSSS
-486 SVNSLASTPISWKND
+486 SVNALASTPTSWKND
-501 QRIDQAMSSYAKNL
+501 QKIDQVMSSHAKNL

-545 LVALIASVVNYANVQ
+545 LVALIASVVNFANVQ
-560 ENGGKSDRGKSS
+560 GGGGGGGGGGGRGRGSKK
-572 NTQASWR
+572 NNNQAWR

-600 LREKIDRSM
+600 IQEKMDRSM

-620 QPWLLE
+620 QSWLLE
-626 STLSHKVALHPKGK
+626 STLSYKVSLHPKGR
-640 EANSIRERFRGITS
+640 EANNIRERFRGITS

-666 LDREAAIQVVNASDV
+666 LDREAAIQVINTSDV

-695 DRVFRYAFVDEA
+695 DLVFRYAFVDEA

-737 VVSRDAVAIGLQRS
+737 VVSRDAVAIGLQKS
-751 LIERLEL
+751 LIERLES
-758 LGVEPYLLEEQYRM
+758 LGVGPYLLEEQYRM

-804 NWPSKMVPLA
+804 NWPSQMVPLA
-814 FVEVKGEEMRAPDG
+814 FIEVDGEEMRAPDG

-833 VQEAEE
+833 LREAEE

-850 GDVKNAGDI
+850 GDVDNAGDI

-870 AISEEWNR
+870 AISEEWSR
-878 KVTTDVKLKNTSIV
+878 KAMSDVKLKNTSLV
-892 EADNPESA
+892 DDGGTNDDPGNT
-900 KDELE
+900 KNELE

-921 LCTVRNNRQNQ
+921 LCTVRNNPRNQ

-951 GLIVLGHRDT
+951 GLIVLGHRET
-961 LSTDQLWH
+961 LLTDPLWQ

-980 EVESAD
+980 EVESAEA
-986 VFLDR
+986 FLE

>member
-1 MSKTELWS
+1 MTSAELSS
-9 FSSLSWS
+9 FSSFS
-16 SSSSSSSSKRLLLS
+16 SSSSSSSRRLLS
-30 LHREKKRISS
+30 LHQKKKRIS
-40 RERIDKRKNKR
+40 RERIKR
-51 NIETSSSL
+51 NNKIIIETSSSL
-59 NVNGFNDNREGVSNE
+59 NVNFNDNREGFSNE

-84 NYDNNNTYNK
+84 NYDNTYNMRRKDFYSDVKDDVSRMKKSDDDFDENNT
-94 NDDYETKNKRSDF
+94 
-107 YRMKPSDDENDTNN
+107 
-121 NNNNNNKNIRP
+121 NNNNNKNIRP

-147 RRRLSSSSSS
+147 RRRLSSSSSSS

-228 SGGEKDLQHEEKKK
+228 SGGEKDLQEEMKK

-398 DLGNV
+398 DLGDV

-456 RSGGGGD
+456 KSGGD

-640 EANSIRERFRGITS
+640 EANSIRERFRGVTS

-804 NWPSKMVPLA
+804 NWPSKMIPLA

-878 KVTTDVKLKNTSIV
+878 KVTSDVKLKNTSVV

-961 LSTDQLWH
+961 LSTDQLWQ

-986 VFLDR
+986 VFLDES

>member
-1 MSKTELWS
+1 
-9 FSSLSWS
+9 
-16 SSSSSSSSKRLLLS
+16 
-30 LHREKKRISS
+30 
-40 RERIDKRKNKR
+40 
-51 NIETSSSL
+51 
-59 NVNGFNDNREGVSNE
+59 
-74 KYSEDVERKY
+74 
-84 NYDNNNTYNK
+84 
-94 NDDYETKNKRSDF
+94 
-107 YRMKPSDDENDTNN
+107 
-121 NNNNNNKNIRP
+121 
-132 AKEKKRKTVADLMTN
+132 
-147 RRRLSSSSSS
+147 
-157 SSSSQKTMGSS
+157 
-168 SSKRGT
+168 
-174 TAARKIEGLVDA
+174 
-186 KAIQEREKMWAR
+186 
-198 AAKGSGKKSAEDK
+198 
-211 YGYLFGDGT
+211 
-220 KRQTTTRR
+220 
-228 SGGEKDLQHEEKKK
+228 
-242 KTKTTRSRGQSRED
+242 
-256 IRGAYKAHKERYSKA
+256 
-271 ITCEFEEEREQF
+271 
-283 KERLESWPLS
+283 
-293 RLKNEGYCLSDVRAR
+293 
-308 YEGTIGRDA
+308 
-317 LVRVLRPRRDLP
+317 LP

-398 DLGNV
+398 DLGDV

-456 RSGGGGD
+456 KSGGD

-640 EANSIRERFRGITS
+640 EANSIRERFRGVTS

-878 KVTTDVKLKNTSIV
+878 KVTSDVKLKNTSVV

-986 VFLDR
+986 VFLDES

>member
-1 MSKTELWS
+1 
-9 FSSLSWS
+9 
-16 SSSSSSSSKRLLLS
+16 
-30 LHREKKRISS
+30 
-40 RERIDKRKNKR
+40 
-51 NIETSSSL
+51 
-59 NVNGFNDNREGVSNE
+59 
-74 KYSEDVERKY
+74 
-84 NYDNNNTYNK
+84 
-94 NDDYETKNKRSDF
+94 
-107 YRMKPSDDENDTNN
+107 
-121 NNNNNNKNIRP
+121 
-132 AKEKKRKTVADLMTN
+132 
-147 RRRLSSSSSS
+147 
-157 SSSSQKTMGSS
+157 
-168 SSKRGT
+168 
-174 TAARKIEGLVDA
+174 
-186 KAIQEREKMWAR
+186 
-198 AAKGSGKKSAEDK
+198 
-211 YGYLFGDGT
+211 
-220 KRQTTTRR
+220 
-228 SGGEKDLQHEEKKK
+228 
-242 KTKTTRSRGQSRED
+242 
-256 IRGAYKAHKERYSKA
+256 
-271 ITCEFEEEREQF
+271 
-283 KERLESWPLS
+283 
-293 RLKNEGYCLSDVRAR
+293 
-308 YEGTIGRDA
+308 
-317 LVRVLRPRRDLP
+317 LP

-398 DLGNV
+398 DLGDV

-456 RSGGGGD
+456 KSGGD

-609 NILRLGSPARV
+609 NILRLGAPARV

-804 NWPSKMVPLA
+804 NWPSTMVPLA

-878 KVTTDVKLKNTSIV
+878 KVTSDVKLKNTSIV

-986 VFLDR
+986 VFLDES

>member
-1 MSKTELWS
+1 MTTSNALKSSFS
-9 FSSLSWS
+9 FSSS
-16 SSSSSSSSKRLLLS
+16 S
-30 LHREKKRISS
+30 HRHRFRDDDEKKFNTKRRLSFFKRI
-40 RERIDKRKNKR
+40 EKR

-59 NVNGFNDNREGVSNE
+59 RVNGFNDNREGFSNE

-84 NYDNNNTYNK
+84 NFYDNACNK
-94 NDDYETKNKRSDF
+94 NDDYETKNKRNDF
-107 YRMKPSDDENDTNN
+107 YRMKPSDDDFDENNTNNN

-157 SSSSQKTMGSS
+157 SSSSSQKTMGSSS

-228 SGGEKDLQHEEKKK
+228 SGGEKDLQQEKKK
-242 KTKTTRSRGQSRED
+242 TRSRGQSRED

-398 DLGNV
+398 DLGDV

-456 RSGGGGD
+456 KSGGD

-804 NWPSKMVPLA
+804 NWPSTMVPLA

-878 KVTTDVKLKNTSIV
+878 KVTSDVKLKNTSIV

-961 LSTDQLWH
+961 LSTDQLWQ

-986 VFLDR
+986 VFLDES

>member
-1 MSKTELWS
+1 MTTSNALKSSFS
-9 FSSLSWS
+9 FSSS
-16 SSSSSSSSKRLLLS
+16 S
-30 LHREKKRISS
+30 HRHRFRDDDEKKFNTKRRLSFFKRI
-40 RERIDKRKNKR
+40 EKR

-59 NVNGFNDNREGVSNE
+59 RVNGFNDNREGFSNE

-84 NYDNNNTYNK
+84 NFYDNACNK
-94 NDDYETKNKRSDF
+94 NDDYETKNKRNDF
-107 YRMKPSDDENDTNN
+107 YRMKPSDDFDENNTNT

-157 SSSSQKTMGSS
+157 SSSSQKTMGSSS

-242 KTKTTRSRGQSRED
+242 TRSRGQSRED

-398 DLGNV
+398 DLGDV

-456 RSGGGGD
+456 KSGGD

-640 EANSIRERFRGITS
+640 EANSIRERFRGVTS

-828 NSIFN
+828 NCIFN

-878 KVTTDVKLKNTSIV
+878 KVTSDVKLKNTSIV

-961 LSTDQLWH
+961 LSTDQLWQ

-986 VFLDR
+986 VFLDES

>member
-1 MSKTELWS
+1 MMTSKT
-9 FSSLSWS
+9 FSSFS
-16 SSSSSSSSKRLLLS
+16 SSSSYRHRFHDEKKFNKRLS
-30 LHREKKRISS
+30 FFKRI
-40 RERIDKRKNKR
+40 NKR
-51 NIETSSSL
+51 NNKIIIETSSSL
-59 NVNGFNDNREGVSNE
+59 NVNGFNDNKEGFSNE

-84 NYDNNNTYNK
+84 NYDNTYNK
-94 NDDYETKNKRSDF
+94 NDDYDNTKNRRKDF
-107 YRMKPSDDENDTNN
+107 YRMNPSDDDDFDENN

-157 SSSSQKTMGSS
+157 SSSQKTMGSSS

-228 SGGEKDLQHEEKKK
+228 SGGEKDLQQEKKK
-242 KTKTTRSRGQSRED
+242 TRSRGQSRED

-398 DLGNV
+398 DLGDV

-456 RSGGGGD
+456 KSGGD

-640 EANSIRERFRGITS
+640 EANSIRERFRGVTS

-758 LGVEPYLLEEQYRM
+758 SGVEPYLLEEQYRM

-804 NWPSKMVPLA
+804 NWPSKLVPLA

-878 KVTTDVKLKNTSIV
+878 KVTSDVKLKNTSVV

-986 VFLDR
+986 VFLDES

>member
-1 MSKTELWS
+1 MTSAELSS
-9 FSSLSWS
+9 FSSFS
-16 SSSSSSSSKRLLLS
+16 SSSSSSSRRLLS
-30 LHREKKRISS
+30 LHQKKKRIS
-40 RERIDKRKNKR
+40 RERIKR
-51 NIETSSSL
+51 NNKIIIETSSSL
-59 NVNGFNDNREGVSNE
+59 NVNFNDNREGFSNE

-84 NYDNNNTYNK
+84 NYDNTYNMRRKDFYSDVKDDVSRMKKSDDDFDENNT
-94 NDDYETKNKRSDF
+94 
-107 YRMKPSDDENDTNN
+107 
-121 NNNNNNKNIRP
+121 NNNNNKNIRP

-147 RRRLSSSSSS
+147 RRRLSSSSSSS

-228 SGGEKDLQHEEKKK
+228 SGGEKDLQEEMKK

-398 DLGNV
+398 DLGDV

-456 RSGGGGD
+456 KSGGD

-560 ENGGKSDRGKSS
+560 ENGGKSDRGKSP

-640 EANSIRERFRGITS
+640 EANSIRERFRGVTS

-804 NWPSKMVPLA
+804 NWPSKMIPLA

-878 KVTTDVKLKNTSIV
+878 KVTSDVKLKNTSVV

-986 VFLDR
+986 VFLDES

>member
-1 MSKTELWS
+1 
-9 FSSLSWS
+9 
-16 SSSSSSSSKRLLLS
+16 
-30 LHREKKRISS
+30 
-40 RERIDKRKNKR
+40 
-51 NIETSSSL
+51 
-59 NVNGFNDNREGVSNE
+59 
-74 KYSEDVERKY
+74 
-84 NYDNNNTYNK
+84 
-94 NDDYETKNKRSDF
+94 
-107 YRMKPSDDENDTNN
+107 
-121 NNNNNNKNIRP
+121 
-132 AKEKKRKTVADLMTN
+132 
-147 RRRLSSSSSS
+147 
-157 SSSSQKTMGSS
+157 
-168 SSKRGT
+168 
-174 TAARKIEGLVDA
+174 
-186 KAIQEREKMWAR
+186 
-198 AAKGSGKKSAEDK
+198 
-211 YGYLFGDGT
+211 
-220 KRQTTTRR
+220 
-228 SGGEKDLQHEEKKK
+228 
-242 KTKTTRSRGQSRED
+242 
-256 IRGAYKAHKERYSKA
+256 
-271 ITCEFEEEREQF
+271 
-283 KERLESWPLS
+283 
-293 RLKNEGYCLSDVRAR
+293 
-308 YEGTIGRDA
+308 
-317 LVRVLRPRRDLP
+317 
-329 KNTPLG
+329 
-335 EELPFHRISVGD
+335 
-347 MVILSDNEVERVT
+347 
-360 LEDINVYGSEEGT
+360 
-373 SSSSSIV
+373 
-380 GIVASR
+380 
-386 QMFYLTIAIPED
+386 MFYLTIAIPED
-398 DLGNV
+398 DLGDV

-456 RSGGGGD
+456 KSGGD

-804 NWPSKMVPLA
+804 NWPSTMVPLA

-878 KVTTDVKLKNTSIV
+878 KVTSDVKLKNTSIV

-986 VFLDR
+986 VFLDES

>member
-1 MSKTELWS
+1 MTMTTSKTFSS
-9 FSSLSWS
+9 FSSS
-16 SSSSSSSSKRLLLS
+16 S
-30 LHREKKRISS
+30 HRHRFRDDDEKKFNTKRRLSFFKRI
-40 RERIDKRKNKR
+40 EKR

-59 NVNGFNDNREGVSNE
+59 RVNGFNDNREGFSNE

-84 NYDNNNTYNK
+84 NFYDNACNK
-94 NDDYETKNKRSDF
+94 NDDYETKNKRNDF
-107 YRMKPSDDENDTNN
+107 YRMKPSDDDFDENNTNN

-157 SSSSQKTMGSS
+157 SSSSSQKTMGSSS

-242 KTKTTRSRGQSRED
+242 TRSRGQSRED

-398 DLGNV
+398 DLGDV

-456 RSGGGGD
+456 KSGGD

-640 EANSIRERFRGITS
+640 EANSIRERFRGVTS

-804 NWPSKMVPLA
+804 NWPSTMVPLA

-878 KVTTDVKLKNTSIV
+878 KVTSDVKLKNTSVV

-961 LSTDQLWH
+961 LSTDQLWQ

-986 VFLDR
+986 VFLDES

>member
-1 MSKTELWS
+1 MTTSKT
-9 FSSLSWS
+9 FSSFRS
-16 SSSSSSSSKRLLLS
+16 SS
-30 LHREKKRISS
+30 HRHRFHDDEKKFNNKRELISFFK
-40 RERIDKRKNKR
+40 RIDKR
-51 NIETSSSL
+51 NIETSSSSL
-59 NVNGFNDNREGVSNE
+59 HVNGFNDNREGFSNE

-84 NYDNNNTYNK
+84 NFYDNTYNK
-94 NDDYETKNKRSDF
+94 NDDYETKNKRNDF
-107 YRMKPSDDENDTNN
+107 YRMKPSDDDFDENNTNN
-121 NNNNNNKNIRP
+121 NDNNNNKNIRP

-157 SSSSQKTMGSS
+157 SSSSQKTMGSSS

-398 DLGNV
+398 DLGDV

-456 RSGGGGD
+456 KSGGD

-828 NSIFN
+828 KNSIFN

-878 KVTTDVKLKNTSIV
+878 RVTSDVKLKNTSVV

-986 VFLDR
+986 IFLDES